1 MDYLILRLLCSFLCG
16 LLLTQTGSYI
26 QTGTRNIL
34 ASPSTLGI
42 EGLSILW
49 LLCLH
54 SFTLAMGLESEW
66 WVFPGLV
73 IFLYTGKL
81 FSDITGKE
89 ASLEKIIFLG
99 LTFNLFVG
107 AVFSLWQFFF
117 LAYNL
122 PFPVEVW
129 FGHFRY
135 VHVKSFLLLL
145 GFEVALLFFLR
156 KQWRNLQLYSLGP
169 VISRAHSA
177 DLKSLYRFFF
187 IFSFSGSFLVISQFG
202 AFSFL
207 GLIFPLVARK
217 IWFKRYDLKGEIFLG
232 GLTNGMVFMFIDYV
246 CYQFPIMGAEVPVGL
261 IASVVGAVS
270 LIILLWRSKQAPQ
283 FLANPGK

>member
-1 MDYLILRLLCSFLCG
+1 VDYLILRLLCSFLCG
-16 LLLTQTGSYI
+16 LILSQAGSFI

-42 EGLSILW
+42 EGLSIIW
-49 LLCLH
+49 ILCLH

-66 WVFPGLV
+66 WIIPGLV
-73 IFLYTGKL
+73 LFLYVGKL
-81 FSDITGKE
+81 FSIVTGKD

-135 VHVKSFLLLL
+135 VNERSFFLLLA
-145 GFEVALLFFLR
+145 FEISLLFFLR
-156 KQWRNLQLYSLGP
+156 KQWRNLQLYSLGL

-187 IFSFSGSFLVISQFG
+187 TFSFCGSFLVISLFG

-217 IWFKRYDLKGEIFLG
+217 IWFNRFDLKGEILFG
-232 GLTNGMVFMFIDYV
+232 GLMNGIFFMLTDFI

-270 LIILLWRSKQAPQ
+270 LIALLWKSKQAPQ
-283 FLANPGK
+283 FLANSGK

>member
-1 MDYLILRLLCSFLCG
+1 MDYLILRLLSSFLCG
-16 LLLTQTGSYI
+16 VILSQAGSFI

-54 SFTLAMGLESEW
+54 TLTLWLGLESEW
-66 WVFPGLV
+66 WAVSGIILF
-73 IFLYTGKL
+73 IFVGKF
-81 FSDITGKE
+81 FSRLTGKE
-89 ASLEKIIFLG
+89 ARLEKVLFLG

-135 VHVKSFLLLL
+135 VNEKSFFLLTAFEIILL
-145 GFEVALLFFLR
+145 VFLS

-169 VISRAHSA
+169 VLSRAQGVN
-177 DLKSLYRFFF
+177 LTSLYSIFF
-187 IFSFSGSFLVISQFG
+187 IFAFCGSFLVISQFG

-217 IWFKRYDLKGEIFLG
+217 LWFGKYDLKGEILIG
-232 GLTNGMVFMFIDYV
+232 SIVNGLFFMVTDFI
-246 CYQFPIMGAEVPVGL
+246 CYQFPVMGAEVPVGL
-261 IASVVGAVS
+261 IASAVGAVS
-270 LIILLWRSKQAPQ
+270 LIALLWKSNQGPE
-283 FLANPGK
+283 FLANAGK

>member
-16 LLLTQTGSYI
+16 IILSQAGSFI

-54 SFTLAMGLESEW
+54 TFTLALGLESEW
-66 WVFPGLV
+66 WVLPGLV
-73 IFLYTGKL
+73 LFLYIGKL
-81 FSDITGKE
+81 FSILTGKE
-89 ASLEKIIFLG
+89 ANLEKIIFLG

-122 PFPVEVW
+122 PFPVEAW

-135 VHVKSFLLLL
+135 VNEKSFFLLLL
-145 GFEVALLFFLR
+145 FELTLLFFLR

-177 DLKSLYRFFF
+177 DLKSLYSFFF
-187 IFSFSGSFLVISQFG
+187 IFSFCGSFLVISQFG

-207 GLIFPLVARK
+207 GLIFPLIARK
-217 IWFKRYDLKGEIFLG
+217 IWFKHHDLKGEILFG
-232 GLTNGMVFMFIDYV
+232 GLMNGLFLMVTDFI

-261 IASVVGAVS
+261 IASVIGAVS
-270 LIILLWRSKQAPQ
+270 LMVLLWKSKRPPQ

>member
-1 MDYLILRLLCSFLCG
+1 MDYLILRLLSSLLCG
-16 LLLTQTGSYI
+16 IILSQAGSFI

-54 SFTLAMGLESEW
+54 TLTLAMGLESEW
-66 WVFPGLV
+66 WAVSGV
-73 IFLYTGKL
+73 ILFIFVGKL
-81 FSDITGKE
+81 FSRLTGKE
-89 ASLEKIIFLG
+89 AKLEKVLFLG

-107 AVFSLWQFFF
+107 AIFSLWQFFF

-135 VHVKSFLLLL
+135 VNEKSFFLLLV
-145 GFEVALLFFLR
+145 FEIILLAFLS
-156 KQWRNLQLYSLGP
+156 KQWRNLKLYSLGP
-169 VISRAHSA
+169 VISRAHSVNLA
-177 DLKSLYRFFF
+177 SLYAFFF
-187 IFSFSGSFLVISQFG
+187 IFSFCGSFLVISQFG

-207 GLIFPLVARK
+207 GLIFPIVARK
-217 IWFKRYDLKGEIFLG
+217 MWFGKYDLGGEMLLG
-232 GLTNGMVFMFIDYV
+232 SLVNGLFFMVTDFI

-261 IASVVGAVS
+261 IASAVGAVS
-270 LIILLWRSKQAPQ
+270 LLTLLGKSKQGPE
-283 FLANPGK
+283 FLANAGK